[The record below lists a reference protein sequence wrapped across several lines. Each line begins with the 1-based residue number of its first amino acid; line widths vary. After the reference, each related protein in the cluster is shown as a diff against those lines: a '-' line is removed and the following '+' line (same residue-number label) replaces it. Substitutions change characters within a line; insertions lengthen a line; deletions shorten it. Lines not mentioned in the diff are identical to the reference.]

1 MSQRKLLLPPFHGA
15 RMQGYEEKMTEI
27 AAREIESWP
36 LGTPHKLRPRM
47 QAMTLEIILETV
59 FGVHGGERME
69 ELRVALREF
78 LDLTTNPLLL
88 APLVLVGPDRVA
100 ADPGLP
106 PPHRA
111 RRRAAPPRDRRA
123 PGGRRR
129 RGARR
134 HPLAAGRRPPRGRQ
148 PDERGRDARRAAHPA
163 GRRPRD
169 DRHLALLGDGA
180 PRPPPGEARAPA
192 RRGAGRRGR
201 LPDGDDPGDAAPA
214 PGDRA
219 RRQAADRAGRDR
231 RLRAAGRGRR

>member
-59 FGVHGGERME
+59 FGVHGGARME
-69 ELRVALREF
+69 ELRG
-78 LDLTTNPLLL
+78 
-88 APLVLVGPDRVA
+88 GPARVPRPDHQPA
-100 ADPGLP
+100 AAGASGPRRPRPGAAHLGLP
-106 PPHRA
+106 PPHRP

-123 PGGRRR
+123 PGGRGR

-134 HPLAAGRRPPRGRQ
+134 RPLDAGRRPPRGRQ

-163 GRRPRD
+163 RRRPRD
-169 DRHLALLGDGA
+169 DRDLALLGDGA
-180 PRPPPGEARAPA
+180 ARPPPREARAPA

-201 LPDGDDPGDAAPA
+201 LPDRDDPGDAAPA

-219 RRQAADRAGRDR
+219 RRPAAYRAGRDR
-231 RLRAAGRGRR
+231 RLRAPGRRHR